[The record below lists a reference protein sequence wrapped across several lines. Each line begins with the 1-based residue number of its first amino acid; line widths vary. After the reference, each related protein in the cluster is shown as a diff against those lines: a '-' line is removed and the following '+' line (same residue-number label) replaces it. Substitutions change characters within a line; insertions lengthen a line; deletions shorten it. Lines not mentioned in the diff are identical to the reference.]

1 MKPSNPA
8 VPCKIAVVKFNLSS
22 LNTNLVPTNFVY
34 IKTYCRL

>member
-22 LNTNLVPTNFVY
+22 LNNQPGAS
-34 IKTYCRL
+34 